1 MIECMLPLQQ
11 AQVWELRSH
20 VPCRKKKKG
29 RGVVNNSFYLTGLVQ
44 TLNGTIHVN
53 NNGLIII
60 NNNNDRTFTNL
71 IFNNNSLI
79 LFKDEMHFN

>member
-1 MIECMLPLQQ
+1 M
-11 AQVWELRSH
+11 
-20 VPCRKKKKG
+20 PCRKKKKKG
-29 RGVVNNSFYLTGLVQ
+29 GVNNSFYLTGLVQ

-60 NNNNDRTFTNL
+60 NNNNDLTFTNL

>member
-1 MIECMLPLQQ
+1 MIGVHASTAAGTSLGTKIPH
-11 AQVWELRSH
+11 AG
-20 VPCRKKKKG
+20 RKKRKG
-29 RGVVNNSFYLTGLVQ
+29 LITASILQVGA

-60 NNNNDRTFTNL
+60 TNNNDLTFTNL

>member
-1 MIECMLPLQQ
+1 MIPGRGTKIPHAVQ
-11 AQVWELRSH
+11 
-20 VPCRKKKKG
+20 KKKG
-29 RGVVNNSFYLTGLVQ
+29 GGGVNSLYLIGLVQ

-60 NNNNDRTFTNL
+60 NNNDLTLFTNL